1 MKEITVKNVAV
12 HELEGFYKD
21 TIIEFAFDDID
32 GRYSCNEMNGETL
45 REVSYA
51 LLYANW
57 NTVEGYPNHFPQ
69 TVYPEFM
76 EAFKAKFGIEIPLK

>member
-1 MKEITVKNVAV
+1 MKEITITNVSV

-21 TIIEFAFDDID
+21 TIIEFTFDGVE
-32 GRYSCNEMNGETL
+32 GRYSCNEMSDETL
-45 REVSYA
+45 REVSFG

-57 NTVEGYPNHFPQ
+57 NSIEGYPNHFPQ

-76 EAFKAKFGIEIPLK
+76 TAFKNKFGVEIPTV